1 VGKFVDLKGV
11 KIWYE
16 EQGAGEPVLL
26 LHGDLVSSGSWQFQ
40 VPVLAKQYRIIT
52 TDRRGHGR
60 SPDQPGPITYEVMSR
75 DTIAFLEK
83 TLSEPAHL
91 IGWSG
96 GANVA
101 ILVAMMRPDL
111 VNKLVILSTIN
122 HHNGFAHG
130 VRDDLWNM
138 AIDDI
143 SQRMRMEY
151 ENLSPDGP
159 KHFPIVFDKIRQL
172 SKTEPF
178 WEVED
183 LASLA
188 MSAMVMVG
196 DDDLVSLEHA
206 LEIYRALPHGQL
218 AVVPGASH
226 CLCIEKPKA
235 VNRLLLDFL
244 AAEQPPKLMSPPKK

>member
-1 VGKFVDLKGV
+1 MEQFVDLEGV

-16 EQGAGEPVLL
+16 EQGMGEPVLL
-26 LHGDLVSSGSWQFQ
+26 LHGNLAASTSWHLQ
-40 VPVLAKQYRIIT
+40 VPALVAQYRLIT

-60 SPDQPGPITYEVMSR
+60 SPDQPSPITYEVMAR

-83 TLSEPAHL
+83 TVSEPAHL

-101 ILVAMMRPDL
+101 ILVARMRPDL
-111 VNKLVILSTIN
+111 VRKLVILSTVI
-122 HHNGFAHG
+122 HHNGFADG
-130 VRDDLWNM
+130 TRDVLLNLTMDDLPDG
-138 AIDDI
+138 I
-143 SQRMRMEY
+143 RTEY

-159 KHFPIVFDKIRQL
+159 EHFPIVFDKMQHL
-172 SKTEPF
+172 FKKGLF
-178 WEVED
+178 WSVED

-188 MSAMVMVG
+188 MPTMVMVG

-206 LEIYRALPHGQL
+206 VEMYRALPDGQL

-226 CLCIEKPKA
+226 GLCIEKSKA

-244 AAEQPPKLMSPPKK
+244 AVEQAPKLMPPPRK